1 MLMIAI
7 VDDSPQD
14 ADSLRKQV
22 EHYLNETKEA
32 FCIHVYHDSVEFI
45 RSLEEYN
52 IAFLD
57 IHMDK
62 IDGLEAAHFIRRI
75 SQNTVLIF
83 VTYMAQ
89 MAIRGYEVDAMDFI
103 IKPTD
108 QFSIDRVMGKAFKRI
123 QNQSGVAI
131 VLKTAR
137 DVISISSNKIYF
149 VEVYDHDLIYHTEQ
163 GEFRARGQL
172 SEVRKKLND
181 EQFILCNRSYLVN
194 LRYINSVHDNH
205 LVVNGESVQISKSH
219 RKEIEKRFVSYL
231 GENL

>member
-1 MLMIAI
+1 
-7 VDDSPQD
+7 
-14 ADSLRKQV
+14 
-22 EHYLNETKEA
+22 
-32 FCIHVYHDSVEFI
+32 
-45 RSLEEYN
+45 
-52 IAFLD
+52 
-57 IHMDK
+57 
-62 IDGLEAAHFIRRI
+62 
-75 SQNTVLIF
+75 
-83 VTYMAQ
+83 
-89 MAIRGYEVDAMDFI
+89 
-103 IKPTD
+103 
-108 QFSIDRVMGKAFKRI
+108 KAFKRI